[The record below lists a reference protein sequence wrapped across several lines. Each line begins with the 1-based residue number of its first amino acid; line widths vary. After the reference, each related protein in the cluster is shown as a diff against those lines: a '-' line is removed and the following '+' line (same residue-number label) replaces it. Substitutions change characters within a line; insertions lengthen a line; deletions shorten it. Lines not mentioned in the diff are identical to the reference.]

1 MNEHISI
8 RITPSVVSEPDFV
21 GPNGTGISPIKKLV
35 AILIVSIA
43 VCAIA
48 MDLLADY
55 MTPLAHVFWLF
66 FHIFYIGGLV
76 VYFVQKRKNLNTGRH
91 NYVN

>member
-1 MNEHISI
+1 MIEYISI
-8 RITPSVVSEPDFV
+8 RMIPSVVSEPDYV
-21 GPNGTGISPIKKLV
+21 GPNETGISPTKMLI

-43 VCAIA
+43 ICSIA
-48 MDLLADY
+48 MNLLADY

-76 VYFVQKRKNLNTGRH
+76 VYFVLKRNQRSQH
-91 NYVN
+91 DEV